1 MSRPGRRGSRNAER
15 NGRRRR
21 APAEAQSH
29 PLSGNTGIHGLD
41 GGLVISA
48 GVLITLGVVMSYST
62 TAPLALGDR
71 LPPLFLNHLAALT
84 LGLCTAFVA
93 ALLPMAA
100 WHRLAL
106 PLWGAGVALLI
117 TTAFLGVEVN
127 GAQRWLEL
135 PGLSFRFQ
143 PVELAKCATLLAV
156 ATVVAPRDGRGEI
169 SRRQT
174 LVAAG
179 LTLPPMALLLIQ
191 PDLGNALLLATLVV
205 LLLIVAGIRL
215 RTLVLPTLVA
225 ALGIV
230 AYIARNPYAMRRVA
244 SFWDPWRDAQGAGF
258 QLVQSFVAFSQGG
271 LWGVGL
277 GNGRQKLFYLPEAH
291 TDFVLSLVAEELGL
305 IGVLFVLG
313 AFAALLVAG
322 SRIARHTRA
331 RFTLL
336 LAFAATAFL
345 TVPAMV
351 NAAVVMGLLPTKGL
365 TLPFLSYGGSSLV
378 MCCAALGLLLGIAR
392 RSEGKAV
399 AASSNATRRRS

>member
-1 MSRPGRRGSRNAER
+1 MTRAARKGSSASER
-15 NGRRRR
+15 TARRRR
-21 APAEAQSH
+21 AASE
-29 PLSGNTGIHGLD
+29 TGSDSLFGGAAIHGLD

-48 GVLITLGVVMSYST
+48 GVLITVGVVMSYST

-71 LPPLFLNHLAALT
+71 LPPLFLNHLAALA
-84 LGLCTAFVA
+84 LGLCAAFVT
-93 ALLPMAA
+93 ALLPIVA

-106 PLWGAGVALLI
+106 PLWLVGVALLI
-117 TTAFLGVEVN
+117 ATSFLGVEVN
-127 GAQRWLEL
+127 GARRWLEL
-135 PGLSFRFQ
+135 PGLPFRFQ

-156 ATVVAPRDGRGEI
+156 ASVVAPRDGRGEL
-169 SRRQT
+169 SRKQA
-174 LVAAG
+174 LVAMG
-179 LTLPPMALLLIQ
+179 LTLPPIALLLNQ
-191 PDLGNALLLATLVV
+191 PDLGNAVLLAVLVV

-215 RTLVLPTLVA
+215 RNLVLPALVGV
-225 ALGIV
+225 LGIV

-244 SFWDPWRDAQGAGF
+244 SFWDPWKDSLGAGF

-322 SRIARHTRA
+322 SRIARRTRA

-336 LAFAATAFL
+336 LAFSATTLL
-345 TVPAMV
+345 TVPAIV

-378 MCCAALGLLLGIAR
+378 MCCAVLGLLFGVAR
-392 RSEGKAV
+392 RS
-399 AASSNATRRRS
+399 AADAGATSSRAARRRP